1 MVMMVEL
8 LLISR
13 KVCEQ
18 VTNKH
23 TNITVGSNK
32 ISQKGA
38 IFYDITILE
47 KNVHAIWHLSAV
59 YEDLSIPI
67 VSIHS

>member
-38 IFYDITILE
+38 IFYDIGI
-47 KNVHAIWHLSAV
+47 
-59 YEDLSIPI
+59 
-67 VSIHS
+67 